1 MDVSSGPDAAP
12 RRRLTEAELCRW
24 VGQAVPGDTLVYHRG
39 FLAIDACGPGLD
51 ERGRRDL
58 LRVAGRA
65 RSLAAQGAV
74 HLLQRRHGPHD
85 FAYMLL
91 VRPRPVDVGRAPNAA
106 RGPSG
111 LSGAR
116 PPAFPR
122 RALNPET

>member
-1 MDVSSGPDAAP
+1 MDVSSRPDAAP
-12 RRRLTEAELCRW
+12 RRRWTEPELCRW
-24 VGQAVPGDTLVYHRG
+24 VGQAAPGNTLVYHRG
-39 FLAIDACGPGLD
+39 FLAVDASDAGLD

-74 HLLQRRHGPHD
+74 HLLQRRHGPDD
-85 FAYMLL
+85 FAYMLV
-91 VRPRPVDVGRAPNAA
+91 VRPRPVDIGRAPNAA
-106 RGPSG
+106 SDPSG

-122 RALNPET
+122 RALSPET